1 MEFKRQQT
9 LATSRNKKGHRK
21 SLLYNPRNIGGLNLF
36 YFMSYLQSFYLCI
49 NLDTLTTLFTHQ
61 QIPRNGCLIRNGV
74 HWLSLYFR
82 KYKLCFESICNDKIY
97 DRALLGLDHKFV
109 SFIKSLLYSYNVGEA
124 ACATSLA
131 SSLEICTINVNRLL
145 LLSKCK
151 NFFGIFGVQSFRL
164 IEIYCP
170 IC

>member
-1 MEFKRQQT
+1 MGYIGYHYIF
-9 LATSRNKKGHRK
+9 ANTS
-21 SLLYNPRNIGGLNLF
+21 Y
-36 YFMSYLQSFYLCI
+36 
-49 NLDTLTTLFTHQ
+49 
-61 QIPRNGCLIRNGV
+61 
-74 HWLSLYFR
+74 
-82 KYKLCFESICNDKIY
+82 ESICNDKIY

-131 SSLEICTINVNRLL
+131 SSLEICTININRLL

-164 IEIYCP
+164 IEIIYVLIFCSNSTTNHF
-170 IC
+170 IKCHYMLKFFKNIIILNNLSLSLVDFLTLNSKEYWHNINVALIIYINVAFF